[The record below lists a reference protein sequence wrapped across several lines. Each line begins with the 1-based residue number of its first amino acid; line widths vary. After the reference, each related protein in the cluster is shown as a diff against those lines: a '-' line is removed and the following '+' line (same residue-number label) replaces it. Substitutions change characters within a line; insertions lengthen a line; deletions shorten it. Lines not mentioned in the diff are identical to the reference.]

1 MATPARPSGS
11 GRTTRASAQ
20 GTGRAAAL
28 HDAQLVIAREYGFA
42 SWPRWKQFVE
52 ARGLD
57 TQARAGEL
65 ARAACSGDMRLVSM
79 LLDVEPELPRF
90 DLATACV
97 CGAAEHAAGL
107 LARDSSLASRR
118 GGPLDREPI
127 LYACFS
133 RLLRSDPRRTAGI
146 VTIVRALLDHGA
158 DANAHYTVTTPSV
171 ESRRS
176 SPTRSLRGTMQR
188 SPTR

>member
-1 MATPARPSGS
+1 VATPARPSGS

-65 ARAACSGDMRLVSM
+65 VRAACSPQACWRAIRLWRAVAAARSTGSRFSTRASLGSCAVIRVARPVS
-79 LLDVEPELPRF
+79 
-90 DLATACV
+90 
-97 CGAAEHAAGL
+97 
-107 LARDSSLASRR
+107 
-118 GGPLDREPI
+118 
-127 LYACFS
+127 
-133 RLLRSDPRRTAGI
+133 
-146 VTIVRALLDHGA
+146 
-158 DANAHYTVTTPSV
+158 
-171 ESRRS
+171 
-176 SPTRSLRGTMQR
+176 
-188 SPTR
+188 